1 MKKSRKVISMLLAL
15 SMVTALSVPAF
26 AAEPV
31 EQQPEVM
38 ASINGAGDS
47 LHPNFQPGRVD

>member
-31 EQQPEVM
+31 EQQPEVIV
-38 ASINGAGDS
+38 STNGDS